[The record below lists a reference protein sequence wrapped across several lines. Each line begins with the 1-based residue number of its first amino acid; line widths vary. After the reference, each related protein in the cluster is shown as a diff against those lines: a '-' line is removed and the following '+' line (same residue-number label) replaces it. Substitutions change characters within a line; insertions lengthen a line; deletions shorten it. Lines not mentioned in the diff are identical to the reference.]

1 MPKVITRKLEFIQFL
16 TDSRPIDSLPGRPYM
31 LAAWKVSADG
41 LSLDPWES
49 DSIFNAFDS
58 LEKFEFYFLQSDRN
72 NLGYVLYSDPDQVP
86 PNLLPPTPTPTST
99 LTPTPTL
106 TPTSTPTRTPTSTLT
121 PTPTLTPTL
130 TSTPAPYIVMTSPPG
145 GVSPAQFGVVLVSEP
160 GNTLSF
166 NSLYDFSGLPAN
178 MNVYVSDVQVAT
190 VTFTHPYL
198 GMPFAFAAISNGS
211 PVEYQSTFV
220 GSFNAPG
227 RVDFYPPVPTPTQN
241 PTLTLTSTPTLTPT
255 LTNTPTPT
263 LTNTPT
269 LTSTP
274 TLTPTSTP
282 TPTQIGYN
290 YANYNRVADWNG
302 QDGNLTTVGTN
313 GGPSYYGTFD
323 QSGNVWEWNEAASG
337 TSRCIRGGSWV
348 SVAPS
353 VDFQTFYISSS
364 YRTFY
369 GASNRAYD
377 VGFRVASSLNPLSI
391 SNFVSVGDVL
401 GSADT
406 TTYGSVNYAYQIS
419 KYTVTQSQYVEFLN
433 AVAEMDTYGL
443 YNTNMDSNSRGGITR
458 SSVAGRYFHSFKASM
473 GDKPVNFVNWLACA
487 RYCNWLHNGRPTG
500 SQNASTTENG
510 AYAISGTSA
519 TKISGASYWIPTENE
534 WYKAAYF
541 SIAKNGGLGGYWKY
555 ATQSDADP
563 TPVSSNPTG
572 DGPFVPA

>member
-1 MPKVITRKLEFIQFL
+1 MAELGSSVTLDYTMMLVNSSYEFPQITNWRVFDPVQSQWTTIVEFQGDNITYIHPDYENSQIANGSGPGAIVGYLRFTATYSLNNARFVVISSDSREGYAAESEFI
-16 TDSRPIDSLPGRPYM
+16 Y
-31 LAAWKVSADG
+31 
-41 LSLDPWES
+41 LSVIAP
-49 DSIFNAFDS
+49 
-58 LEKFEFYFLQSDRN
+58 
-72 NLGYVLYSDPDQVP
+72 
-86 PNLLPPTPTPTST
+86 
-99 LTPTPTL
+99 TPTPTL
-106 TPTSTPTRTPTSTLT
+106 TPT
-121 PTPTLTPTL
+121 
-130 TSTPAPYIVMTSPPG
+130 
-145 GVSPAQFGVVLVSEP
+145 
-160 GNTLSF
+160 
-166 NSLYDFSGLPAN
+166 
-178 MNVYVSDVQVAT
+178 
-190 VTFTHPYL
+190 
-198 GMPFAFAAISNGS
+198 
-211 PVEYQSTFV
+211 
-220 GSFNAPG
+220 
-227 RVDFYPPVPTPTQN
+227 PTQ
-241 PTLTLTSTPTLTPT
+241 
-255 LTNTPTPT
+255 
-263 LTNTPT
+263 
-269 LTSTP
+269 
-274 TLTPTSTP
+274 TPTSTP

-313 GGPSYYGTFD
+313 GGPSYYGTLD

-353 VDFQTFYISSS
+353 VDFQTFYISKS

-369 GASNRAYD
+369 GVSNRSYD

-419 KYTVTQSQYVEFLN
+419 KYTVTQSQYVVFLN
-433 AVAEMDTYGL
+433 AVASTDTYGL
-443 YNTNMDSNSRGGITR
+443 YSTDMASESRGGITR
-458 SSVAGRYFHSFKASM
+458 SSVSGSYLYSFKDSM
-473 GDKPVNFVNWLACA
+473 GGKPVNFVNWLACA

-500 SQNASTTENG
+500 LQNASTTENG

-541 SIAKNGGLGGYWKY
+541 SMAKNGGLGGYWKY